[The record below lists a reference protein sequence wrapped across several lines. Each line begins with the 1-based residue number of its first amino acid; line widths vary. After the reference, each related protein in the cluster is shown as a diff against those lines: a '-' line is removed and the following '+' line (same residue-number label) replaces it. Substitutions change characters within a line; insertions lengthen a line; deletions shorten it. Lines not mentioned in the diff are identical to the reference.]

1 MRVRFWGTRGSIA
14 APGPKTAKYG
24 GNTSCVEIQAAD
36 GTLIVLDC
44 GTGARELGLHLLQNA
59 PKPLRIHLFIGHTHW
74 DHIQG
79 FPFFVPAFL
88 PDTELNIYAPIG
100 FQSSLEEAM
109 AGQMEYSY
117 FPVRLHDLRSRIHYT
132 ELEEG
137 FFRLGEVLVEVQYLN
152 HTAPTISYRIT
163 SNGATVAYVT
173 DHEPF
178 GNPTGRVFHHPGD
191 QRHITFLK
199 GADLIIH
206 DAQYSTEEYR
216 TKIGWGHSP
225 IDYAADIAMVAE
237 VGRLALFHHD
247 PGHDDAILDRLEMD
261 ARARVAAA
269 GGGCEVFAAAEG
281 LELALE
287 GRGLAPAVAELSALR
302 RRSIAGGR
310 VLVVSS
316 NEDEIA
322 DITKVLTGD
331 FLVLLPTPDM
341 HTALARAVVFSPDL
355 AIIDG
360 RLPDGEGATLI
371 PSLRALLN
379 RVLFPV
385 ILLAGNEESS
395 GILESDGP
403 VCTDLLTKP
412 FSPPMLRARVRAWLG
427 RTLMADGASL
437 VGSRSRET
445 HAVSAHDAA
454 SAAEGS
460 GRPAPRV
467 NYAEI
472 LATMP
477 LFKPLSREQMEKLV
491 ARATERVYP
500 AGHVVVHQSEP
511 SDSIFV
517 VLTGRVR
524 IIVAAPDLP
533 LGERFLAEAGEG
545 ELIGELGVLRDQPR
559 SATVETMEKS
569 RCLQL
574 PQEDFL
580 DAIRKSTGLA
590 MVLLKRLS
598 DRINEADH
606 MTVRY
611 APDPLTGL
619 GSRRAFHDQYRRL
632 AAVAR
637 RRKCGVVVLVLD
649 ILHLRAIN
657 DRFGY
662 TVGDEVLRAVADV
675 LMDSVRATDLLA
687 RYGGDEFVLL
697 MVDAGS
703 VDVDHL
709 VARLHAKL
717 AEMGPRRGLPVPVQ
731 FTMGVAIS
739 QVPPETAD
747 DLLRIAEQEIYRK
760 KS

>member
-1 MRVRFWGTRGSIA
+1 
-14 APGPKTAKYG
+14 
-24 GNTSCVEIQAAD
+24 
-36 GTLIVLDC
+36 
-44 GTGARELGLHLLQNA
+44 
-59 PKPLRIHLFIGHTHW
+59 
-74 DHIQG
+74 
-79 FPFFVPAFL
+79 
-88 PDTELNIYAPIG
+88 
-100 FQSSLEEAM
+100 M

-178 GNPTGRVFHHPGD
+178 GSLTGRVFPHPGD
-191 QRHITFLK
+191 QRHIAFLK

-206 DAQYSTEEYR
+206 DAQYSGEEYR

-225 IDYAADIAMVAE
+225 IEYATDIAMVAE
-237 VGRLALFHHD
+237 VSRLALFHHD
-247 PGHDDAILDRLEMD
+247 PGHDDATLEGLEKD

-269 GGGCEVFAAAEG
+269 GGGLDVFAAAEG
-281 LELALE
+281 LELNLK
-287 GRGLAPAVAELSALR
+287 GRGLVPTVAELSALR

-331 FLVLLPTPDM
+331 FLVLLPTSDM
-341 HTALARAVVFSPDL
+341 RTALARASVFSPDL

-371 PSLRALLN
+371 PALRALLN
-379 RVLFPV
+379 RDLFPV
-385 ILLAGNEESS
+385 ILLTRHQESS
-395 GILESDGP
+395 GHLQINDLS
-403 VCTDLLTKP
+403 CIDLLTKP

-427 RTLMADGASL
+427 RTLMVEGVSP
-437 VGSRSRET
+437 VGHRVREAQ
-445 HAVSAHDAA
+445 AVPARDAPPSAE
-454 SAAEGS
+454 SA
-460 GRPAPRV
+460 GRPLPKV

-472 LATMP
+472 LSTMP
-477 LFKPLSREQMEKLV
+477 LFKPLSREQLEKLV
-491 ARATERVYP
+491 DRAIERLYP
-500 AGHVVVHQSEP
+500 AGHVVVHQGEP

-545 ELIGELGVLRDQPR
+545 ELIGELGVLRDKPR
-559 SATVETMEKS
+559 SATVETVEKT

-580 DAIRKSTGLA
+580 EALRKSTGLA
-590 MVLLKRLS
+590 RVLLKRLS

-637 RRKCGVVVLVLD
+637 RRKCGIVVLVLD

-657 DRFGY
+657 DQFGY
-662 TVGDEVLRAVADV
+662 TIGDEVLRAVADV

-703 VDVDHL
+703 VDVEHL
-709 VARLHAKL
+709 VSRLQAKL
-717 AEMGPRRGLPVPVQ
+717 GEMGPRRGLPAPVQ
-731 FTMGVAIS
+731 FTTGAAIS
-739 QVPPETAD
+739 QDPPETAD
-747 DLLRIAEQEIYRK
+747 DLVRIAEQEIYQK
-760 KS
+760 KSQVHPHPL